1 MESTT
6 AEFMALFRA
15 LETASPAPD
24 RLFAD
29 PYATRFLRP
38 LLRGVAALGRSP
50 IVRPALMALL
60 DAAWPGARASGVS
73 RTRFI
78 DDVVMSAIED
88 GAQQVVLLGAGYDC
102 RAHRL
107 AAAGALPFFEVD
119 EVGTQLRKAALVDAA
134 DAPRRAW
141 VRYVPCD
148 FERDR
153 VAERLVASG
162 FDTQLPAVV
171 VLEGVTN
178 YLSRSAVD
186 DLFAQLRDV
195 LSPGSRLVFTYVEPC
210 ALDQASV
217 RSAGGDLSAGWLLRK
232 TLRSVGERWTFGL
245 DPRDLPHFLEERGF
259 RLLEECGSVEY
270 RRRYAPA
277 SRIRGYE
284 FYRAAVASRDR
295 ADEEGA

>member
-15 LETASPAPD
+15 LETAAPPGS

-29 PYATRFLRP
+29 PYAVRFLRP
-38 LLRGVAALGRSP
+38 SLRRVAALGGYQ
-50 IVRPALMALL
+50 IVRPALVAVL
-60 DAAWPGARASGVS
+60 DTGWPGARASGVA

-78 DDVVMSAIED
+78 DDVVSRALEA

-107 AAAGALPFFEVD
+107 AAGESVRFFEVD
-119 EVGTQLRKAALVDAA
+119 ETHTQRRKAALVDAVGSFRTA
-134 DAPRRAW
+134 S
-141 VRYVPCD
+141 VTYVSCD

-153 VAERLVASG
+153 VADQLVASG
-162 FDTQLPAVV
+162 FDVESPAIV

-178 YLSRSAVD
+178 YLSSAAVD
-186 DLFAQLRDV
+186 ELFSQLRSV
-195 LSPGSRLVFTYVEPC
+195 LSEGSRLVLTYVERR
-210 ALDQASV
+210 ALDQA
-217 RSAGGDLSAGWLLRK
+217 GDYSAGWLLRR

-245 DPRDLPHFLEERGF
+245 DPRDLPVFLEERGF

-270 RRRYAPA
+270 RRRYSPA

-284 FYRAAVASRDR
+284 FYRAAVASVQGS
-295 ADEEGA
+295 EGEGG